1 MATRSAEQYLKV
13 LLAFEG
19 SENVTMTQIAQRLGV
34 SSASV
39 TGMAKRLS
47 SKGLLRHQP
56 YGGIELTPEG
66 RDIAVR
72 LLRRHRIAELYLF
85 EKLSYPLYLVHD
97 EADALEHHMSD
108 YLEERMSEALE
119 NPVYDP
125 HGHPIPGVDGQL
137 PEVAGRTL
145 PEAPLEETFHVAS
158 VPDSDPLFLRHL
170 VDIGCVP
177 GAQLQVT
184 YASPETSTVSF
195 RIRDNIHSVSE
206 DKAGDILLCSP
217 GEQQSRCFDDFL
229 SHMKSLGD

>member
-19 SENVTMTQIAQRLGV
+19 SEDVTMTQIAHRLGV

-56 YGGIELTPEG
+56 YGGLELTPEG

-72 LLRRHRIAELYLF
+72 LLRRHRIAERYLF

-108 YLEERMSEALE
+108 YLEERMTEALA
-119 NPVYDP
+119 NPLFDP
-125 HGHPIPGVDGQL
+125 HGHPIPANDGQMPEFTGL
-137 PEVAGRTL
+137 PL
-145 PEAPLEETFHVAS
+145 PEAATGQTYQVAS
-158 VPDSDPLFLRHL
+158 VPDRDPLFLRHL
-170 VDIGCVP
+170 VEIGCVP
-177 GAQLQVT
+177 GAQLHVSQT
-184 YASPETSTVSF
+184 GAETSTVTF
-195 RIRDNIHSVSE
+195 RLGEDVHSLGE
-206 DKAGDILLCSP
+206 ERAREILLCTS
-217 GEQQSRCFDDFL
+217 GEQQSRCFDEFL
-229 SHMKSLGD
+229 SHMKSLTN

>member
-1 MATRSAEQYLKV
+1 MVTRSAEQYLKV

-19 SENVTMTQIAQRLGV
+19 SEDVTMTQIARRLGV

-56 YGGIELTPEG
+56 YGEIGLTPEG

-108 YLEERMSEALE
+108 YLEERMTDALA
-119 NPVYDP
+119 NPVFDP
-125 HGHPIPGVDGQL
+125 HGHPIPATDGQMPEFTGL
-137 PEVAGRTL
+137 PL
-145 PEAPLEETFHVAS
+145 PEAETGQSYQVAT
-158 VPDSDPLFLRHL
+158 VPDRDPLFLRHL
-170 VDIGCVP
+170 VQIGCIP
-177 GAQLQVT
+177 GAQLHVT
-184 YASPETSTVSF
+184 QASTETSTVTF
-195 RIRDNIHSVSE
+195 RLREDAHSLGE
-206 DKAGDILLCSP
+206 DKAREILLCSP
-217 GEQQSRCFDDFL
+217 GEQQSRCFDEFL
-229 SHMKSLGD
+229 SHMKSLTH